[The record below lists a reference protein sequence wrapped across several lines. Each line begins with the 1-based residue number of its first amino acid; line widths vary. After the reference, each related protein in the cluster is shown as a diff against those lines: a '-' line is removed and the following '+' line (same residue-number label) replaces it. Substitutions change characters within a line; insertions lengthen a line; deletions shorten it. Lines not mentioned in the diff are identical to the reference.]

1 MMSELTLTIL
11 ILLGAAFVA
20 LVGWYV
26 DKHSD

>member
-1 MMSELTLTIL
+1 MNEVTQTLIIL
-11 ILLGAAFVA
+11 SIGIVIA

>member
-1 MMSELTLTIL
+1 MSDSVSALIIL
-11 ILLGAAFVA
+11 SVGVLIA